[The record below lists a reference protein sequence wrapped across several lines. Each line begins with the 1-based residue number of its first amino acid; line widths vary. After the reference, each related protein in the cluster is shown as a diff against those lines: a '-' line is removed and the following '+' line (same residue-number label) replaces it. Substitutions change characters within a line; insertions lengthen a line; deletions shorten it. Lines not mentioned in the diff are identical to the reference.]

1 MIVVK
6 IQGGLGNQLFQF
18 ALALSLKAINHEQ
31 KIAIDKTVYKT
42 NNKKITDRE
51 NLIYAFNIED
61 FSEATLKDFE
71 RKNAFFKMIDYL
83 FNKNNCSIINE
94 SSKTL
99 IPSVLNCEP
108 NTYLN
113 GYWQSYKYFEKITS
127 EIKKQFSLKNTLTT
141 NSLKQKEII
150 LAKPLS
156 IGVHI
161 RRGDYI
167 SKYANIY
174 AHLSLDYY
182 YKGINHIKKKL
193 NKENVSV
200 FVFSDEIEWCKQNFK
215 STDDVFF
222 IDDKANKPD
231 YEDLFLMSYC
241 GHNIIANS
249 SYSWWAAWINSNADK
264 IIVAP
269 NNWYRVQEPQFNERI
284 YPPTWTVL

>member
-51 NLIYAFNIED
+51 NLIHAFNIED

-83 FNKNNCSIINE
+83 FNKNNCTIINE